1 MGRKFQLSGTGI
13 IPWQQGRTSIQG
25 QALYVRSARRTAR
38 TLECPGCFASHRSEQ
53 GAAPPLLLDLS
64 GAVDRL
70 DKLPQR
76 IRGKRHQGIRISY
89 DLVGFFIPEEEL
101 LKQETA

>member
-1 MGRKFQLSGTGI
+1 MC
-13 IPWQQGRTSIQG
+13 
-25 QALYVRSARRTAR
+25 ALLGEQPGHLNVRAVLRHTVPNKG
-38 TLECPGCFASHRSEQ
+38 LP
-53 GAAPPLLLDLS
+53 PPLLLDLS

>member
-53 GAAPPLLLDLS
+53 GAAPLAAGLIR
-64 GAVDRL
+64 GFNVDRL

-89 DLVGFFIPEEEL
+89 DLVGFIPEEEL

>member
-1 MGRKFQLSGTGI
+1 MCALRGRQPGHLN
-13 IPWQQGRTSIQG
+13 
-25 QALYVRSARRTAR
+25 VRAV
-38 TLECPGCFASHRSEQ
+38 LCHFLPYKGLH
-53 GAAPPLLLDLS
+53 PLPLDLS

-89 DLVGFFIPEEEL
+89 DLVSFIPEEEL

>member
-1 MGRKFQLSGTGI
+1 MC
-13 IPWQQGRTSIQG
+13 
-25 QALYVRSARRTAR
+25 ALRGEQPGHLNVRAVLRHTVPNKG
-38 TLECPGCFASHRSEQ
+38 LH
-53 GAAPPLLLDLS
+53 PLPLDLS
-64 GAVDRL
+64 GASNVDRL

-89 DLVGFFIPEEEL
+89 DLVDFIPEEEL